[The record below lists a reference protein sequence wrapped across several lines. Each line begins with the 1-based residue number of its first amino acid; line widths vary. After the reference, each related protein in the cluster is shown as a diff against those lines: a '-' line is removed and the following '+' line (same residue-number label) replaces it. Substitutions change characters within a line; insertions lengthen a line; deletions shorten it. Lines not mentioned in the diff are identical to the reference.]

1 MGILI
6 MIGFT
11 VSEIFALF
19 VVSGIFFDWKI
30 DKKELF
36 LIFPTF
42 CCCSSFLWL
51 LLPYFGSRYLK
62 MGACL
67 LIISIVMTLF
77 YRGNLGKKLF
87 VSLIYYIYL
96 YVLDYTVMGMG
107 IIISGL
113 GVERIRERLPVWI
126 VGSILA
132 KSVLFLVGLIIMR
145 MVSLTKMRKK
155 HSALFWMQI
164 LLIPFCMILNLGLV
178 LFYMNQTEKF
188 HFLLWLDAVALIA
201 GNLLFLFLEQ
211 KLEEEWETRM
221 ENQELLRLSEE
232 AKQKTA
238 IMETSY
244 QEQRKHHKSTL
255 KKSNEDIKVLKGLSF
270 SVEEGEFVGIMGK
283 SGCGKTTLLKV
294 LGMIDKQT
302 GGIIRF
308 MGKDTSELFGDTLA
322 DIRRTQIGFIFQDF
336 YLMDSLSVE
345 ENIMLPII
353 LGKEEVKVMTE
364 AALRYAKQF
373 QIEHLLKK
381 SPYELSGGEKQRVAI
396 CRALINNPDLVLA
409 DEPTGNL
416 DSKSGAIVIDAL
428 EKINQEFGK
437 TIVMVTHDPQMA
449 SHCKKIIL
457 LKDGVILDTLRRKD
471 SREHFYQEIIERMVD
486 L

>member
-1 MGILI
+1 MKVLEVENLI
-6 MIGFT
+6 RN
-11 VSEIFALF
+11 
-19 VVSGIFFDWKI
+19 
-30 DKKELF
+30 
-36 LIFPTF
+36 
-42 CCCSSFLWL
+42 
-51 LLPYFGSRYLK
+51 Y
-62 MGACL
+62 
-67 LIISIVMTLF
+67 
-77 YRGNLGKKLF
+77 
-87 VSLIYYIYL
+87 
-96 YVLDYTVMGMG
+96 
-107 IIISGL
+107 
-113 GVERIRERLPVWI
+113 
-126 VGSILA
+126 
-132 KSVLFLVGLIIMR
+132 
-145 MVSLTKMRKK
+145 
-155 HSALFWMQI
+155 
-164 LLIPFCMILNLGLV
+164 
-178 LFYMNQTEKF
+178 
-188 HFLLWLDAVALIA
+188 
-201 GNLLFLFLEQ
+201 
-211 KLEEEWETRM
+211 
-221 ENQELLRLSEE
+221 
-232 AKQKTA
+232 
-238 IMETSY
+238 
-244 QEQRKHHKSTL
+244 HKSTL

-270 SVEEGEFVGIMGK
+270 SVQEGEFVGIMGK

-302 GGIIRF
+302 GGTIRF

-322 DIRRTQIGFIFQDF
+322 DIRRMQIGFIFQDF

-345 ENIMLPII
+345 ENIMLPMI

-364 AALRYAKQF
+364 VALRYAKQF